1 MTHKTRLLLVEDSAG
16 DAGLLRAD
24 LSESA
29 SDRFAFEMVH
39 VTRLSEA
46 LKQLLADPFDLVL
59 LDLSLPDG
67 WGIDTVEQVRAARA
81 AVPIVILTNLNDED
95 VAIEAMRLGAQD
107 YLIKGQA
114 DGPMLVRAIRYAIE
128 RQEQNARQAVLQDVN
143 LAITSTLDLSAVLDT
158 FLDKVT
164 QLLPEFAITIRLLNH
179 ENGFLEPLASRGI
192 DEVRFKRPVSMELTS
207 GRAREILNARRSMV
221 IADLR
226 RDRRLG
232 RTDFIRENGL
242 VSWVGVPLIAKGESL
257 GTISFYTK
265 EQREFGPETVRFLE
279 TLASQAAVAIQNSQ
293 LYERLKS
300 TNETLEKALE
310 VKGVLVGVLGHEL
323 KTPLQV
329 IMGASSLLS
338 SGMCGELT
346 PDQAQRVAAIERG
359 ADELLQ
365 LIDSTVTMARLDQ
378 GDGKSR
384 FVVSEVGVGDLL
396 TQIKCEFDD
405 AFEKKGV
412 TLAIDPPEPECL
424 IKTDLIKLKEIL
436 RNLIENARKFTNQG
450 RVEIR
455 FARHEGEPRVE
466 FVVCDT
472 GIGIAKEDLPKIFEL
487 FFQADTDTVEYASG
501 GLGLNIVKRLV
512 TAMSGEIT
520 VESEV
525 GRGTTF
531 HVYLPKI
538 LAVS

>member
-24 LSESA
+24 LSEAA

-39 VTRLSEA
+39 VSRLSEA
-46 LKQLLADPFDLVL
+46 LDQLRAAPFDLVL

-67 WGIDTVEQVRAARA
+67 WGIDTVERVRAARA

-114 DGPMLVRAIRYAIE
+114 DGPMLARAIRYAIE
-128 RQEQNARQAVLQDVN
+128 RQEQSARQAVLQGVN
-143 LAITSTLDLSAVLDT
+143 LAITSTLDLNAVLDT

-164 QLLPEFAITIRLLNH
+164 QNLPGFAVTIRLLNQ
-179 ENGFLEPLASRGI
+179 ESGLLEPLACRGV
-192 DEVRFKRPVSMELTS
+192 DELSFKRPLSADPS
-207 GRAREILNARRSMV
+207 GRAREILSTRRAMV
-221 IADLR
+221 IENLR
-226 RDRRLG
+226 NDPRVGDSE
-232 RTDFIRENGL
+232 FIRSNGL
-242 VSWVGVPLIAKGESL
+242 VSWVGVPLIAKGECL

-265 EQREFGPETVRFLE
+265 EQRELAPDTVRFLE

-293 LYERLKS
+293 LYERLKN

-346 PDQAQRVAAIERG
+346 RDQAQRVAAIERG

-378 GDGKSR
+378 GDGRSR
-384 FVVSEVGVGDLL
+384 FVVSEVGVSDLL
-396 TQIKCEFDD
+396 TQIKGEFDD

-412 TLAIDPPEPECL
+412 SLAIDPPDPECV
-424 IKTDLIKLKEIL
+424 IKSDLIKLKEIL
-436 RNLIENARKFTNQG
+436 RNLVENARKFTHHG
-450 RVEIR
+450 KVEIH

-466 FVVCDT
+466 FVVSDT
-472 GIGIAKEDLPKIFEL
+472 GIGIAQEDLPKIFDL
-487 FFQADTDTVEYASG
+487 FFQADTGTIEHASG

-512 TAMSGEIT
+512 TAMSGEIE

-538 LAVS
+538 LSLS